1 MFDVEHHSAGGARRQ
16 GGRDGASYPAGSV
29 DPMVAPAQIP
39 TLELNNGTTI
49 PQLGFGVF
57 KVDPAETTR
66 IVTDALEVGYRHID
80 TAAIYGNEEGVGAA
94 IASSGLPREELFVTT
109 KLWNDRQTDAE
120 AAFEE
125 SLGKLGLDYVDLYL
139 IHWPTPQKDTF
150 VQAWKSLERI
160 YASGRAKAIGVSN
173 FLVPHLEKLLANAD
187 VVPAVDQIEL
197 HPAHQQP
204 AVTAF
209 CREHGIRIEA
219 WGPLGQGKYPL
230 FEAPEVT
237 GPAAAHGKTPAQV
250 VLRWH
255 LQNGHIVFPKSN
267 HRERM
272 AENIDVFDFELT
284 DAEVAAITAMER
296 EGRVSAHPDSV
307 N

>member
-1 MFDVEHHSAGGARRQ
+1 
-16 GGRDGASYPAGSV
+16 
-29 DPMVAPAQIP
+29 MVANANTPLL
-39 TLELNNGTTI
+39 TLNNGTTI

-80 TAAIYGNEEGVGAA
+80 TAAIYGNEEGVGRA
-94 IASSGLPREELFVTT
+94 IADSGIPREELFVTT

-120 AAFEE
+120 NAFDE
-125 SLGKLGLDYVDLYL
+125 SLAKLGLDYVDLYL

-150 VQAWKSLERI
+150 VQAWTSLEKI

-173 FLVPHLEKLLANAD
+173 FLVPHLQKLLAETD
-187 VVPAVDQIEL
+187 VVPAVNQIEL

-204 AVTAF
+204 EVTAF
-209 CREHGIRIEA
+209 SREHGIEIEA

-230 FEAPEVT
+230 FELPEVADA
-237 GPAAAHGKTPAQV
+237 AAAHGKTPAQV
-250 VLRWH
+250 VIRWH
-255 LQNGHIVFPKSN
+255 LQTGNIVFPKSN
-267 HRERM
+267 RRERM
-272 AENIDVFDFELT
+272 QENFDVFDFELSA
-284 DAEVAAITAMER
+284 DEVAAISSLER
-296 EGRVSAHPDSV
+296 EGRVSAHPDEV